1 MKFRLVETF
10 IQENDLTSPALIN
23 ELKQQFGNDFDS
35 KPLCKEVCEYVISKF
50 DGDLQGHF
58 FNIIVMSREDGII
71 SNQGHC
77 VIMYNNKIYDYTSNQ
92 YSQYNG
98 IDKINYCPR
107 VLTYDEEMS
116 NLFEM
121 NCYSH
126 DNYII
131 GI

>member
-1 MKFRLVETF
+1 MKFRLVESF
-10 IQENDLTSPALIN
+10 IQESDLTSQSLIN
-23 ELKQQFGNDFDS
+23 ELRQQFGNDFDS
-35 KPLCKEVCEYVISKF
+35 KPLCKEVIQYLMSKFNDELQYHFFNVIVISK
-50 DGDLQGHF
+50 
-58 FNIIVMSREDGII
+58 EDGVI

-92 YSQYNG
+92 YSHYNG

-107 VLTYDEEMS
+107 VLTYDEEIS
-116 NLFEM
+116 NLFGM

-126 DNYII
+126 NNYVI